1 MYRNVIYHRN
11 WNGTAVVILF
21 HAFLPWPASAFS
33 PWYNTLNW
41 SQLISTL
48 HLSMLQTFTGSLCAQ
63 VGLQQKSGAPEGS
76 RIRSPAGGCVA
87 RHPDTQTSS
96 MQDATKDM
104 FYFLVAVPHVPK
116 DFPRFRLFHGL
127 CPAVW
132 RLRAKRCWMPEPQSE
147 TGNANCNAFAVKK
160 FTVVLG
166 DCLDIYIYRYI

>member
-1 MYRNVIYHRN
+1 
-11 WNGTAVVILF
+11 
-21 HAFLPWPASAFS
+21 
-33 PWYNTLNW
+33 
-41 SQLISTL
+41 
-48 HLSMLQTFTGSLCAQ
+48 MLQTFTGSLCAQ

-96 MQDATKDM
+96 MQDASKDM

-132 RLRAKRCWMPEPQSE
+132 RLRAKRRWMPGPQSE
-147 TGNANCNAFAVKK
+147 TGNANCNAFAAKK

-166 DCLDIYIYRYI
+166 DCLNIFRII